1 MTESWTLAIE
11 ALSWV
16 ELKRLNEEAAYRKT
30 VKQLGVTDKEEG
42 REAYRL
48 VREVTR
54 RKNALDY
61 LVGQSIEPRGLSD
74 LSLGARSLLR
84 LYAYLIHYSGYP
96 YSYANNLLE
105 LGARL
110 ISKREFKSIKDSF
123 DLIPTSTIPFPH
135 LPERDQLALRLFFPS
150 WYVGY
155 LKDTFGGVYAEKL
168 MAHVDVPSYIRVN
181 SLVDG
186 DETSES
192 LQRQGYQL
200 QGVPGLRYG
209 YRLLEGEGLTSTR
222 EYRRGEFILQ
232 DLASILAVEA
242 AAPRPGDTVL
252 DVCAAPGVK
261 TSHMAQLMDNQ
272 GRIISVDNSLRRLRN
287 WERLTE
293 RLGVSIAK
301 PVLADAS
308 SGRWLPGFEVDVAVV
323 DPPCTG
329 TGTFNQSPSGKWRLT
344 PRSIDRFS
352 RLQWRILDNVA
363 EWVKPGGTLLYCTCS
378 VAVEENELNVA
389 RLLEKRPDYRLA
401 PSEPR
406 IGEPGF
412 MGFMEAQ
419 RLVPVE
425 HLCTGYFL
433 ARLTRGQ

>member
-16 ELKRLNEEAAYRKT
+16 ELKRLNEEAAYRKA
-30 VKQLGVTDKEEG
+30 VKQLGVTDREKG

-84 LYAYLIHYSGYP
+84 LYAYLVHYSGCP
-96 YSYANNLLE
+96 YSYANSLLE

-110 ISKREFKSIKDSF
+110 ISRREFRSIQDSF
-123 DLIPTSTIPFPH
+123 DLIPASTIPFPH
-135 LPERDQLALRLFFPS
+135 LAERDQLALKLFFPS

-155 LKDTFGGVYAEKL
+155 LTDTFGGVYAEKL

-181 SLVDG
+181 SLVG
-186 DETSES
+186 GEETVES

-222 EYRRGEFILQ
+222 EYRRGELILQ

-261 TSHMAQLMDNQ
+261 TSHMAQLMSNQ
-272 GRIISVDNSLRRLRN
+272 GRIISVDNSLRRLRS

-293 RLGVSIAK
+293 TLGVSIAK

-308 SGRWLPGFEVDVAVV
+308 SGRGLPGFEVDVAVV

-352 RLQWRILDNVA
+352 RLQWRILDNVTNY
-363 EWVKPGGTLLYCTCS
+363 VKPGGTLLYCTCS
-378 VAVEENELNVA
+378 VTVEENELNVT
-389 RLLEKRPDYRLA
+389 RLLEKHPDYRLA
-401 PSEPR
+401 PSAPR
-406 IGEPGF
+406 IGEPGL
-412 MGFMEAQ
+412 MGLREAQ

-425 HLCTGYFL
+425 HLCTGFFL
-433 ARLTRGQ
+433 AKLTRGQ

>member
-1 MTESWTLAIE
+1 MTLAIE

-16 ELKRLNEEAAYRKT
+16 ELRRLNEEAAYRKT
-30 VKQLGVTDKEEG
+30 VKQLGVADKEKG

-48 VREVTR
+48 VLEVTR

-61 LVGQSIEPRGLSD
+61 LVGQGIEPRRLSD
-74 LSLGARSLLR
+74 LSLGARNLLR
-84 LYAYLIHYSGYP
+84 LYAYLVHYSGYP
-96 YSYANNLLE
+96 YSYANSLVE
-105 LGARL
+105 YGAQL
-110 ISKREFKSIKDSF
+110 IGKREFKSIKDSF
-123 DLIPTSTIPFPH
+123 DLIPATTIPFTN
-135 LPERDQLALRLFFPS
+135 LAEQDQLALRLFFPS
-150 WYVGY
+150 WYIGY
-155 LKDTFGGVYAEKL
+155 LTDTFGGNYAEKL
-168 MAHVDVPSYIRVN
+168 LAHVDAPSYIRVN
-181 SLVDG
+181 SLVGG
-186 DETSES
+186 DETIDS

-222 EYRRGEFILQ
+222 EYRRGELILQ
-232 DLASILAVEA
+232 DLTSILAVEA

-261 TSHMAQLMDNQ
+261 TSYMAQLMNNQ
-272 GRIISVDNSLRRLRN
+272 GRIISVDNSIRRLRS

-308 SGRWLPGFEVDVAVV
+308 SGRGLPGFEVDVVVV

-344 PRSIDRFS
+344 PRSIERFS

-363 EWVKPGGTLLYCTCS
+363 KYVKPGGTLLYCTCS
-378 VAVEENELNVA
+378 VTVEENELNVT
-389 RLLEKRPDYRLA
+389 RLLEKHSDYRVA
-401 PSEPR
+401 PSAPR
-406 IGEPGF
+406 IGEPGL
-412 MGFMEAQ
+412 MGLREAQ
-419 RLVPVE
+419 RFVPVE
-425 HLCTGYFL
+425 HQCTGYFL
-433 ARLTRGQ
+433 AKLTRGQ